1 MTALTEAITCYPPI
15 IEDVALA
22 IADDA
27 YPGLSRMRYHSM
39 LDGFAQPLFE
49 PMRMLGDPRH
59 KLLRLRDHLCGEL
72 GFRGNRD
79 DYYDPKNSY
88 LNEVLERRLGIPISL
103 AVVWMAVGRRVG
115 LLVEGIGFPGHFLV
129 RAGGR
134 SGTYVD
140 VFNDGHLL
148 DPRELARLGERH
160 TRGGPLLP
168 EHLEPIT
175 ARDMALR
182 MLHNL
187 RAIFDNRGDHARAMV
202 VCDRL
207 FDLTAAPTHRRDRG
221 VHALALGARE
231 AALRDF
237 EAYLSAEPDAA
248 DASRVRALLDR
259 AAASTSSLN

>member
-59 KLLRLRDHLCGEL
+59 KLERLRSHLCDEL

-79 DYYDPKNSY
+79 DYYDPRNSY
-88 LNEVLERRLGIPISL
+88 LNEVLERRMGIPISL

-115 LLVEGIGFPGHFLV
+115 LLIEGIGFPGHFLV
-129 RAGGR
+129 RAGGP

-140 VFNDGHLL
+140 VFNEGQILA
-148 DPRELARLGERH
+148 PGELERLGRLH
-160 TRGGPLLP
+160 TRGQPLLA
-168 EHLEPIT
+168 EHLEPIK
-175 ARDMALR
+175 ARDIALR
-182 MLHNL
+182 MLQNL
-187 RAIFDNRGDHARAMV
+187 RAIFESRGDHARAMV

-221 VHALALGARE
+221 VHALALGAHE

-237 EAYLSAEPDAA
+237 EAYLGAMPEAA
-248 DASRVRALLDR
+248 DASRIRTLLDR
-259 AAASTSSLN
+259 AAAASSTLN